1 MPCVVFS
8 KMDIDDG
15 GLDQKPIKR
24 VTFTKQTQTGE
35 IADLEMFSE
44 WLKAFVSFERPEIAT
59 VLLASSTLY
68 LKLNQLAAVR
78 EKPVEDIAKFMQT
91 LRELKI
97 YILFYSA
104 NSPAIEIESQIEDE
118 FDTAWKKA
126 LEYSGTNQMR
136 NLNTRLSFVTTLF
149 ETLRQVYQIDKNEKL
164 VQELFSK
171 LLGKYT
177 IQVNCFVQS
186 INMVGY
192 YVVLILFN
200 S

>member
-1 MPCVVFS
+1 
-8 KMDIDDG
+8 MDIDDG

-78 EKPVEDIAKFMQT
+78 EKPVEDIAKFMET